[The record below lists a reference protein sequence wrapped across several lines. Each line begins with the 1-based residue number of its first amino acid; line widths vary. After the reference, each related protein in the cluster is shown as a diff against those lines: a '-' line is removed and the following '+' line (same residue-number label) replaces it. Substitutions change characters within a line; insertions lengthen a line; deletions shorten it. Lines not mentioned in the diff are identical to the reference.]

1 MTSQPRI
8 LTPVLAETAEGAEAV
23 DFWAAFFLGMVVGGQ
38 VEPAGNGLEKVAG
51 LRGQV

>member
-23 DFWAAFFLGMVVGGQ
+23 DFWAAFFLGMVVGGRSCLQ
-38 VEPAGNGLEKVAG
+38 GMG
-51 LRGQV
+51 

>member
-23 DFWAAFFLGMVVGGQ
+23 DFWAAFFLGMVVWEQ
-38 VEPAGNGLEKVAG
+38 VG
-51 LRGQV
+51 LRGIGEKRWPYRGGKC